1 MSLRKVPRRVR
12 LALGALLAVVPI
24 LAACAPNAVAG
35 NPSDYSVNTHL
46 GQRLRWN
53 PCTPV
58 HWRADLRNAPA
69 GTLTALKSAVATLS
83 SKSGIPFVY
92 DGPATFIP
100 QKTATNQPAPLVVSF
115 GRKPGRPSA
124 SNYLTG
130 GSNVGYGG
138 FTATGKYVNGRA
150 VYKITRGFVVIDAD
164 RYPFLSSKIRQGVLL
179 HELGHAVGL
188 NHAKYR
194 TELMYPSINSS
205 SPSGYSAG
213 DLNGL
218 RLLGRT
224 AGCL

>member
-1 MSLRKVPRRVR
+1 MTLRKLPRRVR
-12 LALGALLAVVPI
+12 LVLGALLALVPI
-24 LAACAPNAVAG
+24 LAACAPAAVAG

-53 PCTPV
+53 PCAPI

-69 GTLTALKSAVATLS
+69 GTLSALKSAVAALS

-92 DGPATFIP
+92 DGAATFIP
-100 QKTATNQPAPLVVSF
+100 QRGGPAGPAPLVVSF
-115 GRKPGRPSA
+115 GRRPGRPSA

-130 GSNVGYGG
+130 GTNVGYGG
-138 FTATGKYVNGRA
+138 FTATGVYVQGKA
-150 VYKITRGFVVIDAD
+150 VYKITRGFAVIDAD
-164 RYPFLSSKIRQGVLL
+164 RYPFLSSKVKQGVLM

-188 NHAKYR
+188 NHAKYSS
-194 TELMYPSINSS
+194 ELMYPTISNS

-218 RLLGRT
+218 RLVGRS